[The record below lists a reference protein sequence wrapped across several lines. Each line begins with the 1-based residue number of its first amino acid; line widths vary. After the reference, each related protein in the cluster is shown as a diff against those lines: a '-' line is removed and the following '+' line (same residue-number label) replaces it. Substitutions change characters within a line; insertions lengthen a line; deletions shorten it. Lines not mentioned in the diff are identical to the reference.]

1 MGVHPIHRGVYYLIL
16 AVMSLAGL
24 AYGVFFSEVFFPG
37 TREPWVELTLNILK
51 SAWVVALP
59 YALLNYYALI
69 RFPVFTPPP
78 TRPPLERLTVR
89 LFFRYVTR
97 GQNPILIRE
106 NVAAARA
113 ILERVLPAGHW
124 AIEVVSDASVGLPD
138 NDEVVRQIVVPADY
152 HLPSG
157 TRYKA
162 RALHFAL
169 SASRAAREDWIIHL
183 DEETRYDDETVRA
196 IVDFVIR
203 EQEALGRAHQATA
216 GPLAAPLV
224 PRIGQGIILYGQ
236 GPLVNWMTTLADSIR
251 VGDDYGR
258 FRLQFE
264 HGVAPFGM
272 HGSFIICR
280 NDVEQS
286 IGFDHGF
293 VGSITEDAYFALMA
307 QSRGVRFKFVHAF
320 MYERSPFSLAD
331 FVRQRRR
338 WFGGLWLC
346 ALAPNIPLAQ
356 RLVLMSFMG
365 LWSISWF
372 CIFMVFFNI
381 VYPTGTPL
389 WLGVTG
395 GLSFSYYVLLYVI
408 GYIRSFDWRGAWG
421 MFLWRGLLQIAL
433 IPVFS
438 ALEGAGVIYGLV
450 APPKD
455 FYVVQKLVPVYQR
468 PASARPTGLRPALQ
482 ALRFRLLGIWRR
494 VVWFPTYLHI
504 RALASMRGLDQRD
517 TATGLLTYAYW
528 LYALHIERGGTTS
541 RSRDVVCV
549 NLTVR
554 GLEPVRATHG
564 QAAADQVMQQIG
576 AALMA
581 NIRPYD
587 LACRPQPGQIMLALI
602 DCSPEFGAA
611 ATQRLAGTLNRQVLS
626 VLNARLDSRL
636 SLGYHTAPIPKGR
649 LTLDAL
655 YHIVQLFR
663 ETRAVKASSRVVA

>member
-1 MGVHPIHRGVYYLIL
+1 
-16 AVMSLAGL
+16 
-24 AYGVFFSEVFFPG
+24 
-37 TREPWVELTLNILK
+37 
-51 SAWVVALP
+51 
-59 YALLNYYALI
+59 
-69 RFPVFTPPP
+69 
-78 TRPPLERLTVR
+78 
-89 LFFRYVTR
+89 
-97 GQNPILIRE
+97 
-106 NVAAARA
+106 
-113 ILERVLPAGHW
+113 
-124 AIEVVSDASVGLPD
+124 
-138 NDEVVRQIVVPADY
+138 
-152 HLPSG
+152 
-157 TRYKA
+157 
-162 RALHFAL
+162 
-169 SASRAAREDWIIHL
+169 
-183 DEETRYDDETVRA
+183 
-196 IVDFVIR
+196 
-203 EQEALGRAHQATA
+203 
-216 GPLAAPLV
+216 
-224 PRIGQGIILYGQ
+224 
-236 GPLVNWMTTLADSIR
+236 
-251 VGDDYGR
+251 
-258 FRLQFE
+258 
-264 HGVAPFGM
+264 
-272 HGSFIICR
+272 
-280 NDVEQS
+280 
-286 IGFDHGF
+286 
-293 VGSITEDAYFALMA
+293 
-307 QSRGVRFKFVHAF
+307 
-320 MYERSPFSLAD
+320 MYERSPFTLAD
-331 FVRQRRR
+331 FVRQRRH

-421 MFLWRGLLQIAL
+421 VFLWRGLLQIAL

-455 FYVVQKLVPVYQR
+455 FYVVHKLAPVYQR
-468 PASARPTGLRPALQ
+468 PASARLTGLRPAFQ
-482 ALRFRLLGIWRR
+482 ALRFRLLGVWRR
-494 VVWFPTYLHI
+494 MIWFPTYLHI
-504 RALASMRGLDQRD
+504 RAQAGMRRLDQRD

-528 LYALHIERGGTTS
+528 LYALHIERGGTSS

-626 VLNARLDSRL
+626 ALNERLGSRL

-649 LTLDAL
+649 LTFDAL
-655 YHIVQLFR
+655 YRLVQLFH
-663 ETRAVKASSRVVA
+663 ETWAVKASSRVVA